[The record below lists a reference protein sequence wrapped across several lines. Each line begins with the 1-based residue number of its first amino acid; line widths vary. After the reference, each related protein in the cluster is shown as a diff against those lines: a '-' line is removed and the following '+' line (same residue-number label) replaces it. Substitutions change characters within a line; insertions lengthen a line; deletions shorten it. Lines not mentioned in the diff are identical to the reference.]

1 MIKARVSLDWEG
13 FSSKPSSKLQYRDAT
28 DKYGNII
35 TEIQQ
40 IGKRLGSDIE
50 EVSPARLA
58 RAISEGKT
66 WSPYV
71 FNECPHWGRPRRL
84 EHLFA
89 SASIWALDWDNGKT
103 IEEVK
108 KVAEDNGIQFSI
120 LHHSFSSTP
129 EHPKLRGIIFCD
141 EEVTDLYLA
150 KKISIALANIFDGDR
165 QCVDAARLFFGSKPD
180 SIIEVNNKV
189 SVSLEVLKSIT
200 NKVDTEK
207 QLAYLSD
214 QDSNSISIK
223 SDDLAWGSGD
233 KQKEIFSS
241 LTPAKFRY
249 AKKKILGILSD
260 IKEYDGEG
268 KSRYEVV
275 WRSSARLARMPEVV
289 GSAVYSWV
297 KDSINNNPHF
307 SDWDYNPDEVIM
319 NAIEWGNNHLDE
331 QI

>member
-1 MIKARVSLDWEG
+1 MIKAKVSLDWEG
-13 FSSKPSSKLQYRDAT
+13 FLSKPSSKLQYREAT
-28 DKYGNII
+28 DKFGNII
-35 TEIQQ
+35 TEVQQ

-50 EVSPARLA
+50 VVSPARLA

-89 SASIWALDWDNGKT
+89 SASVFALDWDDGKT
-103 IEEVK
+103 VEEIK
-108 KVAEDNGIQFSI
+108 NIAEENEIKFSI
-120 LHHSFSSTP
+120 LHHSFSSAP
-129 EHPKLRGIIFCD
+129 EHQKLRGIIFCN
-141 EEVTDLYLA
+141 EEITDLYLA
-150 KKISIALANIFDGDR
+150 KKISIALANVFDADR

-180 SIIEVNNKV
+180 SIIEVNNDSVDLKV
-189 SVSLEVLKSIT
+189 LEKIT
-200 NKVDTEK
+200 EKVDTEK
-207 QLAYLSD
+207 QLAYLNDSD
-214 QDSNSISIK
+214 GEGPLIK
-223 SDDLAWGSGD
+223 SDELAWGDGD
-233 KQKEIFSS
+233 KQKEIFAS

-249 AKKKILGILSD
+249 AKRKILGILSD

-275 WRSSARLARMPEVV
+275 WKSSARLARMPEVV

-297 KDSINNNPHF
+297 KDSINSNPHF
-307 SDWDYNPDEVIM
+307 SDWEYDPDEVIM